1 MNIFF
6 GGLQQCS
13 TVMLV
18 KHFTMNKS
26 ILKYAMVR
34 TPISR
39 RQHRQLLNWTVFS
52 SNVVVQ
58 KTRMFSINDS
68 GVCLTILL
76 LKEVWEFLM
85 FPKGFDY
92 LPIYRE
98 HCVQFKTQMQKAYS
112 VLKSFTHTQKVL
124 IQLWRRYQAI
134 FYQRVLATLF
144 CRHIIKTGLTQLF
157 QDSIHFHP
165 CQPAF

>member
-6 GGLQQCS
+6 RGLQQCS

-26 ILKYAMVR
+26 ILNMGWWG
-34 TPISR
+34 
-39 RQHRQLLNWTVFS
+39 HRSQDYSTVNCSTELFLS

-58 KTRMFSINDS
+58 KTRMFWINDS

-76 LKEVWEFLM
+76 LKEVWEVLM

-92 LPIYRE
+92 LPMYQE
-98 HCVQFKTQMQKAYS
+98 YCVQFKTQMQKAYS
-112 VLKSFTHTQKVL
+112 VLKSFTHTQNVL

-134 FYQRVLATLF
+134 FCQGVLATTLF
-144 CRHIIKTGLTQLF
+144 CRHITGLTQLF
-157 QDSIHFHP
+157 HDSIHFHP

>member
-1 MNIFF
+1 
-6 GGLQQCS
+6 
-13 TVMLV
+13 
-18 KHFTMNKS
+18 
-26 ILKYAMVR
+26 
-34 TPISR
+34 
-39 RQHRQLLNWTVFS
+39 
-52 SNVVVQ
+52 
-58 KTRMFSINDS
+58 
-68 GVCLTILL
+68 
-76 LKEVWEFLM
+76 M

-92 LPIYRE
+92 LPMYRE
-98 HCVQFKTQMQKAYS
+98 YCVQFKTQMQKAYS

-124 IQLWRRYQAI
+124 IQAI